1 MRALLNPSHFL
12 RFKTFYLSLGSNL
25 DRIAIMMIRDFQV
38 IAVLLFSKPQ
48 TNIDPN
54 LRCLKLDVRRRR

>member
-1 MRALLNPSHFL
+1 
-12 RFKTFYLSLGSNL
+12 
-25 DRIAIMMIRDFQV
+25 MMIRDFQV